1 MNHELIAEYLRLTKS
16 PVQLVKHFDEV
27 IDKNKEYPLIGQI
40 KKDGIYA
47 LAVVINGR
55 IKLYGRTG
63 LKLYWEADERVARD
77 AILHDGVYITEL
89 CNPAMSLE
97 QLSGFVNPN
106 RKKEWTNL
114 ECFEMNSL
122 YLCYHDY
129 LTFDELLA
137 GQSDVA
143 YLARYA
149 KLQALLASAGQYMY
163 LIENKLIFSADEAEA
178 FATEC
183 INKGEEGAVF
193 KKADAG
199 WVAGHKGFR
208 AMKIVRGVNFD
219 LLCTGV
225 VFGKGKRSGQI
236 AALEFEFKGSKFK
249 ADLGKGWTDERRELL
264 TLAYTEYREGHDCK
278 VYSCNLQEDMRNPV
292 GYIWEVKSLQVSST
306 GKALRLPKVVR
317 VRWDK
322 DVPDA

>member
-1 MNHELIAEYLRLTKS
+1 MNHELIAEYLASTKS

-27 IDKNKEYPLIGQI
+27 IDKNKEYPLIGQV
-40 KKDGIYA
+40 KKDGIYT
-47 LAVVINGR
+47 LAVVVDGC

-77 AILHDGVYITEL
+77 VILHDGVYIAEL

-122 YLCYHDY
+122 CLYYHDY

-137 GQSDVA
+137 GKSDVP
-143 YLARYA
+143 YLIRYA

-163 LIENKLIFSADEAEA
+163 LIENHFVYSAEEAEE
-178 FATEC
+178 FAESC
-183 INKGEEGAVF
+183 IQKGDEGSVF
-193 KKADAG
+193 KKADAD

-208 AMKIVRGVNFD
+208 AMKIVRGVHLD
-219 LLCTGV
+219 LRCCGV
-225 VFGKGKRSGQI
+225 LFGKGKRAGQI
-236 AALEFEFKGSKFK
+236 AALEFEFKGNKFK
-249 ADLGKGWTDERRELL
+249 ADLGKGWTDERRAVL
-264 TLAYTEYREGHDCK
+264 TTAYQAGDKTKYYLGECTDG
-278 VYSCNLQEDMRNPV
+278 VYNEPYPI
-292 GYIWEVKSLQVSST
+292 GKIWEVKALQVSST

-322 DVPDA
+322 DEPDA